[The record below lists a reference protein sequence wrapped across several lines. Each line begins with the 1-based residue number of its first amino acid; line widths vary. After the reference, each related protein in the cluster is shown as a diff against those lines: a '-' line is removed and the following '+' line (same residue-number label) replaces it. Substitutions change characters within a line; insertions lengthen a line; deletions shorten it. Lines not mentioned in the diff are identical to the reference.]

1 VELARQTKPDLAF
14 LDIRMPTMT
23 GPEAAHE
30 IANERAI
37 PMIILSAYSDAR
49 TVDEAIRAPVFHYLV
64 KPVDPDDLAPAIAVA
79 KARFEEWLDARRQKE
94 MLELRLEERKI
105 IERAKGLLM
114 DSRGLSEKEAYRFLQ
129 KTSQD
134 KNTPMVE
141 LARKLL
147 LAAPLLQKEQSVRV
161 SSTQGTPAEAER
173 DTASQRDAAHRGS
186 AEPATILVV
195 DDEPMARQMFT
206 DMLEAKGFR
215 VVSVARGEEVF
226 SFLHEVDL
234 VLLDAMLPGRDGW
247 A

>member
-1 VELARQTKPDLAF
+1 MADSLRVLIADDEALHTLALTSQLETLGHQVVATASNGREAVELARDLKPDLAF

-79 KARFEEWLDARRQKE
+79 KARFEEWLDARRQTQR
-94 MLELRLEERKI
+94 LELRLEERKI

-147 LAAPLLQKEQSVRV
+147 LAAPLLQKE
-161 SSTQGTPAEAER
+161 
-173 DTASQRDAAHRGS
+173 
-186 AEPATILVV
+186 
-195 DDEPMARQMFT
+195 
-206 DMLEAKGFR
+206 
-215 VVSVARGEEVF
+215 
-226 SFLHEVDL
+226 
-234 VLLDAMLPGRDGW
+234 
-247 A
+247 